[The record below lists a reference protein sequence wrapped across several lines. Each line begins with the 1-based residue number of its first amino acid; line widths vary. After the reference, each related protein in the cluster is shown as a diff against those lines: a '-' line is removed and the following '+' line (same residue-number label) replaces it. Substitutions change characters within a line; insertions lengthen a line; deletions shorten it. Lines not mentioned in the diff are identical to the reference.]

1 MNPRRDP
8 RKTRVQLEST
18 NFDANHAP
26 ALLARSAAYSCADHD
41 FNVAERDDERPYE
54 RLAGKIVALIS
65 RGELAAGDRVPSERE
80 LAERYR
86 VSRTAIREA
95 RQRHT
100 H

>member
-1 MNPRRDP
+1 M
-8 RKTRVQLEST
+8 
-18 NFDANHAP
+18 